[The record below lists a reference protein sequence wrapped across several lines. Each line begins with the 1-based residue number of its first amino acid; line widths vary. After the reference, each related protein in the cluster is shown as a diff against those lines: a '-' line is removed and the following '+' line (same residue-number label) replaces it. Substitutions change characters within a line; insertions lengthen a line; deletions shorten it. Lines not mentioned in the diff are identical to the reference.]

1 MSEMNDE
8 ETTSFDAF
16 SLSPVAAEDEAARL
30 AAASYPASSS
40 PTDDDEDDDE
50 DGEGPEIGSPEEVAG
65 PLPPRLA
72 ARMGSEHSAW
82 SFAGA
87 GAAQEAASMA
97 AEFCRQFCP
106 IEHRCA
112 GADCRVY
119 RFEEAAHA
127 SLAYDE
133 AQEPVEEF
141 DDDA

>member
-1 MSEMNDE
+1 MSEMTDE

-16 SLSPVAAEDEAARL
+16 SLSPVAAGDEAARL

-40 PTDDDEDDDE
+40 PTDDE
-50 DGEGPEIGSPEEVAG
+50 DGEGPALGGAEEVAG
-65 PLPPRLA
+65 PLPSRLA

-82 SFAGA
+82 SFAGS
-87 GAAQEAASMA
+87 GAAQEAAQMA
-97 AEFCRQFCP
+97 ADFCRQFCP

-112 GADCRVY
+112 GPDCRVY
-119 RFEEAAHA
+119 RFEDAAHA
-127 SLAYDE
+127 SIAYDE